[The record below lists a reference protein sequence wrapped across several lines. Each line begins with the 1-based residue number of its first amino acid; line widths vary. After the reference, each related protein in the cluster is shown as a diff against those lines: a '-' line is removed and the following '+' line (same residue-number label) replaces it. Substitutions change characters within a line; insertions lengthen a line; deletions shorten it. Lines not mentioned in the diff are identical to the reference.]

1 MFPFALIGLVI
12 GVGSELLFGNEI
24 KEREESGKK
33 SYKIA
38 KDCYDK
44 KMFFEAAMHLRH
56 ATLMNPKNVDAQI
69 LLAKTYIRLDS
80 TENLQEIL
88 NAISYLDH
96 TKLKEVY

>member
-44 KMFFEAAMHLRH
+44 KMFFDFVYEKALNEESLGADKKREL
-56 ATLMNPKNVDAQI
+56 KVSI
-69 LLAKTYIRLDS
+69 DS
-80 TENLQEIL
+80 L
-88 NAISYLDH
+88 IS
-96 TKLKEVY
+96 